1 MTIGSDPASL
11 AVGENQVTEFLRA
24 NPNLKPEEAYEYT
37 YGGVLTPGKWW
48 SPLQGLT
55 LSADF
60 IHIDLR
66 DYAANLD
73 ETSIERLANAGAPG
87 FLFIDTFGPLP
98 SDYSGSHVSVEYW
111 FDYKR

>member
-1 MTIGSDPASL
+1 LQVAVTLNNLQNLYFEAFHAPSLGELFSGASQTFPIISDPFTS
-11 AVGENQVTEFLRA
+11 EIQVLQIIQGNRH
-24 NPNLKPEEAYEYT
+24 LQPEIAYEYT

-66 DYAANLD
+66 
-73 ETSIERLANAGAPG
+73 G
-87 FLFIDTFGPLP
+87 F
-98 SDYSGSHVSVEYW
+98 
-111 FDYKR
+111 